1 MPLNADGGGYFTG
14 VDGSKK
20 GESAAIFSDG
30 SVVTDTMAK
39 AMTPEKPRR
48 EKASPKNSR
57 SMLAPKARSPKGS
70 SEVQKIEPEKLLE
83 DLLPSGFNAIVS
95 DKLESGKAWHF
106 PYSNTYMVNKEDW
119 QMFLTQL
126 TAIINE
132 ARKTETIT
140 LNTISPS
147 DDPSLGPLL
156 GLMGEF
162 FSA

>member
-39 AMTPEKPRR
+39 AMTPENPRR
-48 EKASPKNSR
+48 EKALPVK
-57 SMLAPKARSPKGS
+57 KAKKPTVNN
-70 SEVQKIEPEKLLE
+70 EVKKIEPEKLLE

-95 DKLESGKAWHF
+95 EKLESGKAWHF
-106 PYSNTYMVNKEDW
+106 PYSNTYMVSKEDW
-119 QMFLTQL
+119 SVFLTQVIAL
-126 TAIINE
+126 ITE
-132 ARKTETIT
+132 ANKTESLE
-140 LNTISPS
+140 LNTIKPS
-147 DDPSLGPLL
+147 DDPALGPLM
-156 GLMGEF
+156 GLMGDI